1 MKSRQ
6 RRDEHRARNRVPA
19 PMLFKESVTLTDTF
33 EVVSPEGFTGGGVL
47 FRVDAN
53 GSA

>member
-6 RRDEHRARNRVPA
+6 RRENHRAGNRTPA

-33 EVVSPEGFTGGGVL
+33 EVVSPDNFTGGGVL
-47 FRVDAN
+47 FRVNAN